1 MEFKVKQE
9 SGEIETY
16 HIDRLTGI
24 SHKVN
29 MLCSHGI
36 GGFCLFPRATF
47 RVKQANCINRS
58 NKKW

>member
-1 MEFKVKQE
+1 MEFKVKQK

-29 MLCSHGI
+29 MHVQS
-36 GGFCLFPRATF
+36 
-47 RVKQANCINRS
+47 V
-58 NKKW
+58 